1 MISRNSVVSYTIN
14 YTHVQSNF
22 IYHIQKVKTTQMS
35 IHTMEY
41 YSRIKTTDTSNSMD
55 EFKKHHANWKKPD
68 LNGLWFHLN
77 RVRENCK
84 TMLKWLS
91 RHGGEVRGWWAKEY
105 KGNFGEIELFYGGY
119 TTEHIY

>member
-1 MISRNSVVSYTIN
+1 MVWSLENSAVVSYTIN

-41 YSRIKTTDTSNSMD
+41 YSRIKNYWYKKKTTDTSNSMD

-77 RVRENCK
+77 RVREK
-84 TMLKWLS
+84 TVKL
-91 RHGGEVRGWWAKEY
+91 
-105 KGNFGEIELFYGGY
+105 
-119 TTEHIY
+119 